1 MKTSKTARTKRN
13 TLIFIVVVLAAGW
26 IGRLIDLAADADPG
40 QGPGLLLWI
49 LAPVATGL
57 ILRAAAGD
65 GWKDFGIKPNLKGN
79 GRWYALALFFYPIV
93 IGVTILAGLS
103 FGGFIPKADGVLPIA
118 PFVAAL
124 GIGLA
129 PAFFKN
135 IGEEFGWRGYLVPR
149 LAGTGINRWKL
160 HLIVGAVW
168 AGWHLPYLSTFW
180 TYTEEGM
187 ATLVPR
193 FFLGTIVAAV
203 VFGEIRLATGSVWP
217 AVVMHTIGNAVATG
231 VLADGVLQLASTSPI
246 LFFPSVEG
254 VAMILLTAVV
264 AFLIVK
270 ARKAGATEQASDQVP
285 LQGQVGIDE
294 SATKV
299 FGAETARTEAN
310 V

>member
-1 MKTSKTARTKRN
+1 MKTSRPSRTKRN
-13 TLIFIVVVLAAGW
+13 TIIFTLVVLAAGW
-26 IGRLIDLAADADPG
+26 IGRLIDTAAKADPG

-65 GWKDFGIKPNLKGN
+65 GWKDFGIKPNFKGN

-93 IGVTILAGLS
+93 IGITILAGIS
-103 FGGFIPKADGVLPIA
+103 FGGFVPTADGVLPIA
-118 PFVAAL
+118 PFLAAL
-124 GIGLA
+124 AIGLV

-149 LAGTGINRWKL
+149 LAGTGITRWKL
-160 HLIVGAVW
+160 HFIVGAVW

-193 FFLGTIVAAV
+193 FFVGTIVAAV
-203 VFGEIRLATGSVWP
+203 VFGEVRLATGSVWP
-217 AVVMHTIGNAVATG
+217 AVLMHAIGNAVATALLADD
-231 VLADGVLQLASTSPI
+231 VLALASTTPI

-254 VAMILLTAVV
+254 VMMIGLTAVV
-264 AFLIVK
+264 AVLIVK
-270 ARKAGATEQASDQVP
+270 ARGADAAMEASP
-285 LQGQVGIDE
+285 LTSELDSVVLT
-294 SATKV
+294 S
-299 FGAETARTEAN
+299 
-310 V
+310 